1 MARAFPKPSSRD
13 RKPPFHAHCEFGGS
27 DGRGQSARF
36 IAGLVIAVVAIGPLR
51 TALAGWP
58 ESHEQE
64 GFRLL
69 FAGRT
74 QEALT
79 EFTKA
84 IEVGDGEAR
93 LYYSRGFAW
102 HRIGQFDQA
111 ISDFSEAISRDT
123 RRGTYY
129 LARALAWSVKREWAK
144 AVQDA
149 TECIMLTSRLSD
161 PYTVRGYAEI
171 HLGQYAKAQEDYGTA
186 MRISPENPNNSRMLA
201 YLLAAS
207 PLPRLRDG
215 AKAVHYAT
223 RACELNGWRD
233 AWDLTILAAAYAENG
248 DFDNAVLWQQKAIH
262 LTPAEGRRSMQN
274 LVQLYLDGKPYR
286 LPSAAPEEAPAEL
299 QNAPPGLGKQEGRGG
314 N

>member
-1 MARAFPKPSSRD
+1 
-13 RKPPFHAHCEFGGS
+13 
-27 DGRGQSARF
+27 
-36 IAGLVIAVVAIGPLR
+36 VIAVVAIGPLR
-51 TALAGWP
+51 TALARSAEW
-58 ESHEQE
+58 HEQE

-84 IEVGDGEAR
+84 IEVGEGEAR

-102 HRIGQFDQA
+102 HRIGQFDKA

-129 LARALAWSVKREWAK
+129 LARALAWSAKREWAK
-144 AVQDA
+144 AVRDA
-149 TECIMLTSRLSD
+149 TDCIMLSSRLSD
-161 PYTVRGYAEI
+161 GYTVRGYAEI
-171 HLGQYAKAQEDYGTA
+171 HLGQYAKSQEDYGNA
-186 MRISPENPNNSRMLA
+186 LRISPDNPVNWQMLA
-201 YLLAAS
+201 YLLAVS

-215 AKAVHYAT
+215 ARAVHHAT

-262 LTPAEGRRSMQN
+262 LTPVEGRRSMQN
-274 LVQLYLDGKPYR
+274 LLQLYLDRKPYR
-286 LPSAAPEEAPAEL
+286 LPSPAPEETPAEL
-299 QNAPPGLGKQEGRGG
+299 
-314 N
+314 